1 MRRLRS
7 SVPGVLLLGFG
18 VALGWCLASARPQVL
33 RAGGNDRS
41 GESILM
47 SGPVLVRYNEGAKV
61 QIPQDALYYLDYK
74 GGRLLAAVPSFRP
87 GVGAPSYLGNFAS
100 RDLVADFKLDLDSGQ
115 RPHFLM
121 TASSLGPLSDG
132 GAPLFVFETTTNQV
146 GIYRVQEQTFGTVS
160 KPRFELVELRAIGSD
175 PVPQAAAR
183 P

>member
-1 MRRLRS
+1 MRRFRS

-18 VALGWCLASARPQVL
+18 IALGWSLAAFRPQPL

-47 SGPVLVRYNEGAKV
+47 SGPILVRYNEGTKV

-74 GGRLLAAVPSFRP
+74 GGRLVAAVPSFRP
-87 GVGAPSYLGNFAS
+87 TVGAPNYLGSFAS

-132 GAPLFVFETTTNQV
+132 WAPLFVFETTTNQV
-146 GIYRVQEQTFGTVS
+146 ALYRVQQQMVGTVS
-160 KPRFELVELRAIGSD
+160 KPRFELVELRPIGD
-175 PVPQAAAR
+175 DLVPPVAPR
-183 P
+183 S